1 MIYEKNIHSLLNF
14 YMMKYK
20 ILAKKNKFFY
30 ENNFFYL
37 NKMSKILAKMR
48 KLRRSNHTH
57 DLTAYWL
64 TNECR
69 NRSIALIYI
78 GLDSLDV

>member
-14 YMMKYK
+14 YMMKYIFFFFVKMNK
-20 ILAKKNKFFY
+20 ILQFF
-30 ENNFFYL
+30 L
-37 NKMSKILAKMR
+37 NKMSKIVAKMR

-69 NRSIALIYI
+69 NCSIALIYI